1 MWRTISIGIILISQL
16 QPAPPYIPTAD
27 QEDMYSAYAEFRLNN
42 GLFPQ
47 ILSPELCELA
57 QKHSVAQAKSN
68 KLYHSNY
75 KITENV
81 GRGGTPKG
89 SIQMW
94 ITSPG
99 HKRNLLSKYKY
110 VGFGYAGDYATSL
123 HSDKYDSK

>member
-1 MWRTISIGIILISQL
+1 MLKYIILIVLFQL
-16 QPAPPYIPTAD
+16 QQFPPYICTSE
-27 QEDMYSAYAEFRLNN
+27 QEEMYKEYAEFRLNN
-42 GLFPQ
+42 KMLPQ

-57 QKHSVAQAKSN
+57 QKHSVAQAKSGR
-68 KLYHSNY
+68 LYHSNY
-75 KITENV
+75 KIAENV
-81 GRGGTPKG
+81 ARGGTPKG

-123 HSDKYDSK
+123 HRN